1 LSDAVIGEGRPFVS
15 AILALDPDM
24 ATVWARTHR
33 REPASLPEL
42 AANSSV
48 IAEVQAGV
56 DQVNRQLADV
66 EQIIRFT
73 LVGEEWLPDSE
84 LLTPTS
90 KLKRRSVY
98 SRYAVEIEAM
108 YTDVT

>member
-1 LSDAVIGEGRPFVS
+1 
-15 AILALDPDM
+15 M
-24 ATVWARTHR
+24 
-33 REPASLPEL
+33 REPVSLPEL
-42 AANSSV
+42 AANPSV

-66 EQIIRFT
+66 EQIMRFL

-90 KLKRRSVY
+90 KLKRRSIN
-98 SRYAVEIEAM
+98 SRYAAEIDAM
-108 YTDVT
+108 YTDVN